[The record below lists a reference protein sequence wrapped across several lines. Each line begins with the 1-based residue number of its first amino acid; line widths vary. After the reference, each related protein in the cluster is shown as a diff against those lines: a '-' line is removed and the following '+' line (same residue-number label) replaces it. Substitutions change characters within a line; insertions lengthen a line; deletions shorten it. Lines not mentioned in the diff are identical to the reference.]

1 MRLFIATP
9 PVCRMSNRNLSSY
22 PNGRSNTE
30 CISYMMSSSLIL
42 HVNRIFPIRP
52 LVQRKVLFCT
62 DLGIGIVPSLRM
74 KECGR
79 HQMSL
84 SYVNNLLGV
93 TFPFPFP
100 LVLFRKALGS
110 FVLLFEYP
118 AHGNTA
124 MIHVY
129 VYKGKHYSS
138 NIANS
143 LQIIITSI
151 N

>member
-1 MRLFIATP
+1 
-9 PVCRMSNRNLSSY
+9 
-22 PNGRSNTE
+22 
-30 CISYMMSSSLIL
+30 
-42 HVNRIFPIRP
+42 
-52 LVQRKVLFCT
+52 
-62 DLGIGIVPSLRM
+62 M

-93 TFPFPFP
+93 ALPFPFP

-118 AHGNTA
+118 AHG
-124 MIHVY
+124 
-129 VYKGKHYSS
+129 KHSRDTRVWKNYSS

-143 LQIIITSI
+143 LQIIITTI